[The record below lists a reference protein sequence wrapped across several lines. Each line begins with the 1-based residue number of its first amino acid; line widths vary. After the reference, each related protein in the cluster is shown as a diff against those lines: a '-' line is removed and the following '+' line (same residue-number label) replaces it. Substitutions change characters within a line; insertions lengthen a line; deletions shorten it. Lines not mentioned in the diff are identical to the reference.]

1 MRKLRPT
8 SSRTFVISPL
18 LVRPGILVPADAMET
33 HAVRS
38 GGPGGQNVNK
48 VASKVELR
56 VDLALIVGLDA
67 GARERLRALASSSL
81 DADGWLRIT
90 SQRTRDQK
98 RNLEDACDKL
108 RTLILRA
115 LERPK
120 KRRKTRPTRASV
132 ERRIHD
138 KKQRSRLKA
147 ERGGSRTH

>member
-1 MRKLRPT
+1 
-8 SSRTFVISPL
+8 VIDL
-18 LVRPGILVPADAMET
+18 VVRPGVLVPAEAMEMN
-33 HAVRS
+33 AVRS

-56 VDLALIVGLDA
+56 IDLTRIVGVGAD
-67 GARERLRALASSSL
+67 ARERLRALASSSL

-98 RNLEDACDKL
+98 RNLDDAQDKVRAL
-108 RTLILRA
+108 VLRA

-120 KRRKTRPTRASV
+120 KRKKTRPTRASV
-132 ERRIHD
+132 ERRIRD

-147 ERGGSRTH
+147 ERGGRRDA